1 MMEIPVYLFTGFL
14 DSGKSTFLQS
24 TLEDKRFNN
33 GERTLVML
41 CEEGECELD
50 PTRFSGKNVTIQY
63 VESAEELTTSNLT
76 AWQKGCRAQR
86 VMVEYNG
93 MWAMD
98 DLFGNFP
105 KSWVVYQEMM
115 FADANTF
122 VSYNANMR
130 ERVVDK
136 LQGAQ
141 LVVFNRAEKGF
152 DKMSLHKIV
161 RGITRRADI
170 AYEYGED
177 DVEYDDIE
185 GPLPFD
191 KEASVI
197 VVEDRDY
204 ALWYRDLSEE
214 LNSYDGKTVT
224 FKGQVVV
231 DSSIPSDCFIVGRPL
246 MTCCVDD
253 IRFAGLVCQWKD
265 TVGLTS
271 REWVTVTARIAV
283 RRHECYGR
291 IGPVLQGI
299 SVEKAAAPEEAVA
312 SFY

>member
-1 MMEIPVYLFTGFL
+1 MEIPVYMFTGFL

-33 GERTLVML
+33 GERTLVLL

-50 PTRFSGKNVTIQY
+50 ASRFSGKNVTIQA
-63 VESAEELTTSNLT
+63 VESVEQLTTANLT

-93 MWAMD
+93 MWAME
-98 DLFGNFP
+98 DLFRNLP
-105 KSWVVYQEMM
+105 KNWVIYQEMM

-122 VSYNANMR
+122 VVYNANMR

-141 LVVFNRAEKGF
+141 LVVFNRAQKGF
-152 DKMSLHKIV
+152 DKMALHKIV
-161 RGITRRADI
+161 RGISRRTEI

-185 GPLPFD
+185 DPLPFD
-191 KEASVI
+191 KEAPVI

-214 LNSYDGKTVT
+214 LPTYDGKMVT

-231 DSSIPSDCFIVGRPL
+231 DRSIPSQCFIVGRPL
-246 MTCCVDD
+246 MTCCADD
-253 IRFAGLVCQWKD
+253 IRFAGLVCEWAE
-265 TVGLTS
+265 TS
-271 REWVTVTARIAV
+271 SLVSRDWVTVTAEITV
-283 RRHECYGR
+283 QKHECYGR
-291 IGPVLQGI
+291 VGPVLHGI
-299 SVEKAAAPEEAVA
+299 TVEKSDAPAEEVAA
-312 SFY
+312 FY